1 MKKFILAFLV
11 VFVAN
16 LGCKKLD
23 DGDKPC
29 ACSPVSEPP
38 LTLIIK
44 GTNGIDMLNPT
55 TTGYFTAAN
64 IKLYYQNAGAEKQI
78 IFRVGQPFIYGNGA
92 AEKFEFYQ
100 LQSSELLRLAASANI
115 PEFYLKLG
123 NGTPL
128 LLKVTVQAGTAKVSA
143 LTVNNVAAIAETGD
157 VKKLNPNIFYFTA
170 S

>member
-1 MKKFILAFLV
+1 
-11 VFVAN
+11 
-16 LGCKKLD
+16 
-23 DGDKPC
+23 
-29 ACSPVSEPP
+29 
-38 LTLIIK
+38 
-44 GTNGIDMLNPT
+44 
-55 TTGYFTAAN
+55 
-64 IKLYYQNAGAEKQI
+64 
-78 IFRVGQPFIYGNGA
+78 
-92 AEKFEFYQ
+92 